1 MKDWTF
7 LYCVYFIMHFDPFC
21 AFRVVV
27 HNSVLPAETPCW
39 LSTTSCGSVSVCLSV
54 CLSVLGTS
62 RSSVETSGR
71 IELVSATESFF
82 HVFCTALEG
91 SWNFVL

>member
-1 MKDWTF
+1 MKDFTF
-7 LYCVYFIMHFDPFC
+7 LYCVYFIMHFHAFC

-27 HNSVLPAETPCW
+27 LTSVLPAETPCW
-39 LSTTSCGSVSVCLSV
+39 RSTTSCGSVSV

-71 IELVSATESFF
+71 IELLFATESFF
-82 HVFCTALEG
+82 HVFYTALEG